1 MIHFILI
8 RQQRWRKLFRAEITG
23 IMTYTLLEQPTF
35 TYRMVVSSTENHALA
50 GILTKAMYAMPQNL
64 VEDLAAQY
72 TTYKAAELT
81 FVDWIRLHP
90 VVTVLVLLI
99 FGWPLTT
106 MAVIA
111 MRLSARKKAQKAARE
126 KAEELA
132 ELAEHVQAANKA
144 KTAFLSHMSHDMR
157 TPLNAIMGFTG
168 IAMKNNPS
176 DEVKNC
182 LEKIDE
188 SSEHLLSLINDVLD
202 LARVESGKVKY
213 NPVPADLKSITD
225 SALDITKGFLTNRD
239 ISFKIQREEAKIL
252 NVLVDP
258 VRLRDVLVNI
268 LSNAVKFTPD
278 GGTITFEARCQ
289 EKGGD
294 GYINMHYRILDTGI
308 GMSEEFTKQAI
319 QMIGENIGIDL
330 MLLDINMPQM
340 NGFEV
345 LEIMKRSQ
353 CIAETP
359 VIMISSE
366 DAVNTMRK
374 AYELGI
380 TDYITRPFDSVIVKK
395 RVQNTLGLYMNQKH
409 LINVVYDQVYEKEEN
424 NNIMIQIMSNI
435 LGSRNS
441 ESREHILHI
450 KTATEMMLRQ
460 LVKVT
465 DAYPLTEA
473 DIALITTASS
483 LHDIGKIRIPEEILN
498 KPGRL
503 TDEEFKIMKNHS
515 ELGAAIIKDMDFPQD
530 HPLVHTAWEICRWHH
545 ERWDGKGYP
554 DGLKGEEIPISAQVV
569 AIVDVYDALTS
580 ERCYKKAFDHDTAI
594 QMILDGQCG
603 QFNPILLK
611 CLKELSI
618 QLSKML
624 NKEMDDNKYSHEI
637 QRLSNEILSDKS
649 LPSQIYSQSL
659 VKVMQEKID
668 FFKSNSGMNS
678 IDYNAVSGQL
688 TILNGNQQILC
699 QRNNPKIDLFKEF
712 GVNEEDAQYIRVL
725 LHQTSVQNKEISVQI
740 KATVENNS
748 QMYKMKL
755 HTLWS
760 PMKKDVCIGI
770 IGYFDTVK

>member
-1 MIHFILI
+1 MDKRQKILI
-8 RQQRWRKLFRAEITG
+8 
-23 IMTYTLLEQPTF
+23 
-35 TYRMVVSSTENHALA
+35 
-50 GILTKAMYAMPQNL
+50 
-64 VEDLAAQY
+64 
-72 TTYKAAELT
+72 
-81 FVDWIRLHP
+81 VDD
-90 VVTVLVLLI
+90 
-99 FGWPLTT
+99 
-106 MAVIA
+106 
-111 MRLSARKKAQKAARE
+111 
-126 KAEELA
+126 
-132 ELAEHVQAANKA
+132 A
-144 KTAFLSHMSHDMR
+144 KF
-157 TPLNAIMGFTG
+157 
-168 IAMKNNPS
+168 
-176 DEVKNC
+176 
-182 LEKIDE
+182 
-188 SSEHLLSLINDVLD
+188 
-202 LARVESGKVKY
+202 
-213 NPVPADLKSITD
+213 
-225 SALDITKGFLTNRD
+225 NRD
-239 ISFKIQREEAKIL
+239 ILKEILGDTYNYLEAE
-252 NVLVDP
+252 NG
-258 VRLRDVLVNI
+258 N
-268 LSNAVKFTPD
+268 
-278 GGTITFEARCQ
+278 
-289 EKGGD
+289 
-294 GYINMHYRILDTGI
+294 
-308 GMSEEFTKQAI
+308 QAI

-395 RVQNTLGLYMNQKH
+395 RVQNTLSLYMNQKH

-424 NNIMIQIMSNI
+424 NNIMIRIMSNI

-503 TDEEFKIMKNHS
+503 TDEEFKIMKTHS

-545 ERWDGKGYP
+545 ERWEGKGYP

-569 AIVDVYDALTS
+569 SIVDVYDALTS

-637 QRLSNEILSDKS
+637 QRLSNEILNDKS
-649 LPSQIYSQSL
+649 LPNQNYSQS
-659 VKVMQEKID
+659 VAKVMQEKID
-668 FFKSNSGMNS
+668 FFKSNSGLNS
-678 IDYNAVSGQL
+678 IDYNTISGQL
-688 TILNGNQQILC
+688 TILNGKQKILC
-699 QRNNPKIDLFKEF
+699 QRKNPEFDLFKEF
-712 GVNEEDAQYIRVL
+712 GVIEEEVQYIRVWL
-725 LHQTSVQNKEISVQI
+725 RQISVQNKEISVQI
-740 KATVENNS
+740 KATVENDS
-748 QMYKMKL
+748 QMYKLKL

-770 IGYFDTVK
+770 IGYFDMAK